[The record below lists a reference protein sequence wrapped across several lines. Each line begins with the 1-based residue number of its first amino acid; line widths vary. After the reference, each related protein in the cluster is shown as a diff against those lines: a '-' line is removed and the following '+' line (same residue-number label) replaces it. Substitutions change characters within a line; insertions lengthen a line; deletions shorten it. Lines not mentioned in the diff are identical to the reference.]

1 MGQQSK
7 VGDGRQNKPLVFL
20 FLFQLIFTEI
30 AFKLRDGGSYYLCDT
45 KFSVMSGRIRRQIN
59 AIEHVVEHYASVN
72 GIAVKHSYEEV
83 VEMIRKAKGAK

>member
-1 MGQQSK
+1 MVHEARAACLYGF
-7 VGDGRQNKPLVFL
+7 VGLGVSGMDKMIEL
-20 FLFQLIFTEI
+20 E
-30 AFKLRDGGSYYLCDT
+30 FKLRDGGSYYLCDT

-59 AIEHVVEHYASVN
+59 AIDHVVEHYASVN

>member
-1 MGQQSK
+1 MDK
-7 VGDGRQNKPLVFL
+7 MIELEL
-20 FLFQLIFTEI
+20 
-30 AFKLRDGGSYYLCDT
+30 KLRDGGSYYLCDT

-83 VEMIRKAKGAK
+83 VEMIRKAKLGYYGMKARGMK

>member
-1 MGQQSK
+1 MVYEARAACLYGF
-7 VGDGRQNKPLVFL
+7 VGLGVSGMDKMIEL
-20 FLFQLIFTEI
+20 E
-30 AFKLRDGGSYYLCDT
+30 FKLRDGGSYYLCDT

-59 AIEHVVEHYASVN
+59 AIDHVVEHYASVN